1 MRIRKRQSTDIEAIT
16 RIYNQGIRDR
26 IATLEENEKTIHDME
41 EWFVNRGER
50 YAVLVAEMK
59 GQIVRWVSS
68 NFFVLVFFF
77 LAVVLHIL
85 QW

>member
-41 EWFVNRGER
+41 EWFVNREER